1 MNANFGSA
9 FPAGRTQPYA
19 PGQHPQR
26 NAVPDAATPARPA
39 AGQPA
44 TARAELDLS
53 DSALTRRDIPRGSL
67 VNIVT

>member
-1 MNANFGSA
+1 M
-9 FPAGRTQPYA
+9 
-19 PGQHPQR
+19 
-26 NAVPDAATPARPA
+26 PDAATPARPA